1 MFATKVESKPLD
13 FEGSPYPLLIQPI
26 PADKRILPEFY
37 CRLIHQETGLRVPGQ
52 FTEEEAKLIQT
63 VTQNWDWLTDKN
75 NLPAC
80 AARLL
85 QYLEQLCE
93 RTSENEE
100 VAS

>member
-1 MFATKVESKPLD
+1 MFATKVESKPLN
-13 FEGSPYPLLIQPI
+13 FEGSPYPLSIQPI
-26 PADKRILPEFY
+26 PADGRILPELE

-52 FTEEEAKLIQT
+52 FTEAEAKLIQT
-63 VTQNWDWLTDKN
+63 VTQNWDWQTDKN

>member
-26 PADKRILPEFY
+26 PAEGRILPEFY
-37 CRLIHQETGLRVPGQ
+37 CHLVHTATGLRVPGQ

-63 VTQNWDWLTDKN
+63 VTQDWDWQTDKN

-85 QYLEQLCE
+85 QDLEHLCE
-93 RTSENEE
+93 GTSENEE

>member
-13 FEGSPYPLLIQPI
+13 FEGSPYPLSIQLI
-26 PADKRILPEFY
+26 PADERILPELE
-37 CRLIHQETGLRVPGQ
+37 CHLIHQETGLRVPGQ
-52 FTEEEAKLIQT
+52 FTEAEAKLIQT
-63 VTQNWDWLTDKN
+63 VTQDWDWHTDKN

-93 RTSENEE
+93 RTSENQE